1 LQQPCSDAA
10 VRDTD
15 AGPPPHSRAVPL
27 QAALVIVH
35 PAVAPSE
42 RAARPE
48 GDEMTTT
55 ESPHAVAGPEE
66 IDAFVGRF
74 ATDLAAVLHG
84 ATVVL
89 GDKLGLYA
97 ALAERGPSTAAELAA
112 ATGCDER
119 FLREWLSAQAA
130 AEYAHY
136 DPSTDRFHLDA
147 AQATCL
153 GDERAPTFMA
163 GGMAVASSL
172 HKDDAAVVDAFRSGA
187 GVGWHQHH
195 HDLFIGTERF
205 FRPGYVANLTT
216 AWIPAFPGLDERLRR
231 GAKVADV
238 GCGHGASTILLA
250 EAYPASTFVGF
261 DYHES
266 SIDVARER
274 AAAAGVGDRVRFE
287 VAPADAFP
295 GEGYDL
301 VCIFDALHDMGH
313 PDAAA
318 AHIRRSLAA
327 DGVLLL
333 VEPNA
338 ADRLED
344 NLNLVGKIFY
354 SASSFICTPAS
365 RTQGGGDAACLGA
378 QAGETRLRDLLT
390 GAGFSSVR
398 VAATTPF
405 NMVLDVRP

>member
-1 LQQPCSDAA
+1 MT
-10 VRDTD
+10 DTTER
-15 AGPPPHSRAVPL
+15 P
-27 QAALVIVH
+27 Q
-35 PAVAPSE
+35 AVAT
-42 RAARPE
+42 A
-48 GDEMTTT
+48 D
-55 ESPHAVAGPEE
+55 E

-89 GDKLGLYA
+89 GDKLGLYKT
-97 ALAERGPSTAAELAA
+97 LAERGPSTAAELAA

-136 DPSTDRFHLDA
+136 DPETDRFHLDA

-153 GDERAPTFMA
+153 GDETAPAFMA

-172 HKDDAAVVDAFRSGA
+172 HKDDETVVDAFLSGA

-231 GAKVADV
+231 GASVADV

-250 EAYPASTFVGF
+250 QSYPQSTFVGF
-261 DYHES
+261 DNHAASVE
-266 SIDVARER
+266 VARQR
-274 AAAAGVGDRVRFE
+274 AADAGVADRVRFE
-287 VAPADAFP
+287 VAAADAFP
-295 GEGYDL
+295 GEDYDL
-301 VCIFDALHDMGH
+301 VCIFDALHDMGR

-318 AHIRRSLAA
+318 AHIRQRLAD

-338 ADRLED
+338 GDRLQD

-365 RTQGGGDAACLGA
+365 RAQGGPDAACLGA
-378 QAGETRLRDLLT
+378 QAGEARLRALL
-390 GAGFSSVR
+390 GDAGFTSVR

-405 NMVLDVRP
+405 NMVLDARP